1 MYELKPAEYSESEK
15 RVFRICV
22 ILELLYSAFFMIYLI
37 SAGSLKPIGVFYP
50 YIFLSIDAAII
61 LDLAAY
67 IIFFFVSVIK
77 IKYYRVIQIFIIA
90 GLTAISIIPIYLSR
104 SSFQDILTG
113 PERTVTN
120 KYKIISYMSN
130 AVDTEF
136 HLKFISEKGEYTV
149 IYIPEDVA
157 KMLGENPETG
167 KSTEENVVLVMPL
180 HRNNIKVEYYGC
192 SEVFIG
198 VKIEE

>member
-1 MYELKPAEYSESEK
+1 MYELKTAEYSESEK
-15 RVFRICV
+15 RVFRISAV
-22 ILELLYSAFFMIYLI
+22 LASLYIAFFIIYLI
-37 SAGSLKPIGVFYP
+37 LAVFLEPIGVGYP
-50 YIFLSIDAAII
+50 YIFLSVAAAII
-61 LDLAAY
+61 LTLVAY
-67 IIFFFVSVIK
+67 IIFFFVSCIK
-77 IKYYRVIQIFIIA
+77 LKYHRVLQIFITAALIA
-90 GLTAISIIPIYLSR
+90 VSIIPIYLSR
-104 SSFQDILTG
+104 SFFKDILTG

-120 KYKIISYMSN
+120 KYEISSYMPN

-157 KMLGENPETG
+157 KMLRENPETG

-180 HRNNIKVEYYGC
+180 HRKNIEVEYYGF